1 MPTKVLLDTDIGSDI
16 DDAFA
21 LAYLLAQPEC
31 ELLGVTTVSGQP
43 ELRAQL
49 ADALCRVAAKD
60 IPIAAGAAEPL
71 RGDQRQREVPQAEA
85 LARWPHG
92 EHFPADSAV
101 PLLREGIRSNPG
113 EVVLL
118 AVGPLTNVAQLFEAD
133 AEAPA
138 LLKALVMMGGDYA
151 GDTTKPE
158 WNLSCD
164 PLAARRVFESG
175 VPVLRAAGLDVTR
188 RVRLERPR
196 VRERCRGP
204 LLAAV
209 LDFARTWFERRE
221 AVTFHDPLAAAAI
234 FDDGVCHFATG
245 EVDVSVEGATAG
257 LTRWRPTE
265 RGRHEVAREADVARF
280 FVHYFG
286 AFREP

>member
-21 LAYLLAQPEC
+21 LAYLSAQPEC

-43 ELRAQL
+43 EVRAQL
-49 ADALCRVAAKD
+49 ADALCRAAGKE
-60 IPIAAGAAEPL
+60 IAIAAGAAEPL
-71 RGDQRQREVPQAEA
+71 RGVQRQPEVPQAEA
-85 LARWPHG
+85 LARWPHAA
-92 EHFPADSAV
+92 HFPADYAV
-101 PLLREGIRSNPG
+101 PLLREAIHSNPG

-118 AVGPLTNVAQLFEAD
+118 AVGPLTNVARLFEAD

-151 GDTTKPE
+151 GDSAEPE
-158 WNLSCD
+158 WNLSGD

-188 RVRLERPR
+188 RVRLEWPQ

-209 LDFARTWFERRE
+209 LDFARSWFERRE
-221 AVTFHDPLAAAAI
+221 AVTFHDPLAAATI
-234 FDDGVCHFATG
+234 FDDGTCRFAPG
-245 EVDVSVEGATAG
+245 EVDVSLEGATAG

-265 RGRHEVAREADVARF
+265 RGRHEVAREVDVARF
-280 FVHYFG
+280 FAHYFG
-286 AFREP
+286 VFGRI